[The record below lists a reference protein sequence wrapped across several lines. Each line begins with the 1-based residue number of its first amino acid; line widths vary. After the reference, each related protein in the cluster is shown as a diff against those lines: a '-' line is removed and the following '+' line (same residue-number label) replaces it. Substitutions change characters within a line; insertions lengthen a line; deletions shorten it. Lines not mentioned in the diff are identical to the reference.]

1 MRENYSQELL
11 HLRHAIRSMAGK
23 VATAMEHAA
32 EALRNGDLVLAEQV
46 IDDDEEINELQREI
60 DEQAVTLLARQA
72 PVAGDLR
79 MILSAM
85 RVAQTLERQGDLAR
99 HVARIA
105 RSRYPESPVPEP
117 IFSLL
122 VEMADYAAAAGRE
135 VVDLVG
141 SNDLNIAMRIED
153 NDAKLDELQRRTYRM
168 AVDEQYE
175 LTRQQVIDA
184 TLLGRFLERF
194 GDHSTSV
201 ARRVGYI
208 VNGVL
213 ASTRDDDDQDA
224 MH

>member
-60 DEQAVTLLARQA
+60 DEHAVTLLARQA
-72 PVAGDLR
+72 PVASDLR

-105 RSRYPESPVPEP
+105 RSRYPEPPVPEP
-117 IFSLL
+117 IFALL
-122 VEMADYAAAAGRE
+122 VEMADYAAAAGRD

-141 SNDLNIAMRIED
+141 TNDLDIAMRIED
-153 NDAKLDELQRRTYRM
+153 NDTKLDELQRRTYRM
-168 AVDEQYE
+168 AVDDEYE
-175 LTRQQVIDA
+175 LSRQQVIDA

>member
-168 AVDEQYE
+168 AVDERYE